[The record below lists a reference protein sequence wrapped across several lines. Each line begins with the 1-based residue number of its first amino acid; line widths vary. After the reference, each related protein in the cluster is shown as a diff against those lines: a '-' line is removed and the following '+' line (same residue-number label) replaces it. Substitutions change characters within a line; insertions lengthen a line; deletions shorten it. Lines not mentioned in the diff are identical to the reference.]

1 MVERNKSTEWQF
13 VFFTNEQMQQV
24 GHLNRYQDIPNGLYL
39 LINEYI
45 LYTRVQCLAFNTE
58 NTNLFEMHHYVQR
71 VKHWW
76 YQAADIHAVIWIQIS
91 T

>member
-13 VFFTNEQMQQV
+13 VFFTNEQTQQV

-45 LYTRVQCLAFNTE
+45 IHPCSMSCIQHGKYKFVWNASLC
-58 NTNLFEMHHYVQR
+58 
-71 VKHWW
+71 
-76 YQAADIHAVIWIQIS
+76 AAS
-91 T
+91 